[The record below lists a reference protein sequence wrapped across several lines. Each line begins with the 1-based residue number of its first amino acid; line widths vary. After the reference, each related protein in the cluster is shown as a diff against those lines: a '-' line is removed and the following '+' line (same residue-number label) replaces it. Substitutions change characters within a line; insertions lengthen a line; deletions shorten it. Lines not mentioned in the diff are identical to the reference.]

1 MAVSGS
7 SVTNLSILKRLW
19 GNDVPT
25 PMYKASKALAF
36 IKKDTMF
43 GSEGRYVVVSTAPPG
58 GGSAHFPEAVA
69 NQTATTEVRF
79 FVQHRNE
86 YQVWSIT
93 NEAIHKTKGD
103 KNALVELVKHYLD
116 RARYAYARASSRR
129 FWGNRGGA
137 AGQIA
142 AAQNLALTVM
152 TLRNRGNV
160 AAFEVGQWYQFAP
173 TDGTGTGAAYPT
185 DLRGG
190 GTKLQVI
197 SVNRIPGTVTFN
209 AALNTVPGITANDFV
224 FRAGDYAQAKTGAQG
239 WGPVADPTAGED
251 FFGRDR
257 TIGDVQRQSGARF
270 NGLGQGKIETLI
282 DACAEGQTVGVGGM
296 RASQFKAFLHPLD
309 FRDVQKDR
317 ESVREVDAMAI
328 ESKIGFKALEVQT
341 PLGAIQIFSETDTNQ
356 GNFWIFDTDEIYSR
370 NAGDDPMDL
379 VGGNGLLIYQ
389 DQDSRQ
395 GRLGSYG
402 NYFWE
407 NPGNQII
414 GTF

>member
-7 SVTNLSILKRLW
+7 STTNLSILKRLW
-19 GNDVPT
+19 GSDVPT

-36 IKKDTMF
+36 IKKDSNF
-43 GSEGRYVVVSTAPPG
+43 GGEGRYVVVSVAPPG

-69 NQTATTEVRF
+69 NQSATDERRF

-93 NEAIHKTKGD
+93 NEAIHKTRGD
-103 KNALVELVKHYLD
+103 KNALVELVKHYLG
-116 RARYAYARASSRR
+116 RARYAYARASARR

-142 AAQNLALTVM
+142 AAQNLALAVM

-160 AAFEVGQWYQFAP
+160 AAFEVGQWYQFAS
-173 TDGTGTGAAYPT
+173 TDGTGTAAAYPT

-190 GTKLQVI
+190 GSKLQVI
-197 SVNRIPGTVTFN
+197 AIDRIAGTVTFN
-209 AALNTVPGITANDFV
+209 AALNTIPAITANDFV

-239 WGPVADPTAGED
+239 WGPTAAPTGGEN
-251 FFGRDR
+251 FFGLDR
-257 TIGDVQRQSGARF
+257 TTTDVQRVSGARF
-270 NGLGQGKIETLI
+270 NGAGQGKIETLI
-282 DACAEGQTVGVGGM
+282 DSCAEGQTVGVGGE
-296 RASQFKAFLHPLD
+296 RASMFKAFLHPLD

-317 ESVREVDAMAI
+317 ESVREVDAMSV

-341 PLGAIQIFSETDTNQ
+341 PLGAITIFSETDVNQ